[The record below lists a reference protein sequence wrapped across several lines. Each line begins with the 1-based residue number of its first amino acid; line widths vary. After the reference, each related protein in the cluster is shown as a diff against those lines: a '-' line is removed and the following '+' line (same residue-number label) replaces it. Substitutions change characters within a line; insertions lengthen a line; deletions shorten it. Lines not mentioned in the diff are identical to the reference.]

1 VAALHFDI
9 ATPNFVI
16 QEEMSGAV
24 PWYHEIVDSPIE
36 AKDGHWLIPD
46 RPGLGVEINEAVAA
60 KHPFQP
66 EILAASQ
73 AILEDGSIVDW

>member
-24 PWYHEIVDSPIE
+24 PWYYEVVVSPIRVD
-36 AKDGHWLIPD
+36 DGHWLIPEG
-46 RPGLGVEINEAVAA
+46 PGLGVEVREAVAA
-60 KHPFQP
+60 KHPFKQ

-73 AILEDGSIVDW
+73 AVAADGTVVDW